1 MTIRKIEVAGIED
14 YCKLQYRA
22 YPSMRFGS
30 KADWDSFVERTLKS
44 LDSKEFTIFGGYEK
58 EILVGSMTLY
68 NFQINY
74 LGEWLPIEGIGSVAV
89 DLLHKREHV
98 CMNLMAWAEQNMFA
112 RKIPFAFLFPFRPD
126 FYVPMG
132 YGYGPM
138 LYQYSLDPSF
148 LPNCGD
154 KSKLSFLSK
163 EDIPLIRDFES
174 RMDSRSHGYIK
185 KQDRELS
192 NFFDRISFQKIGF
205 VRDNRLEGWMVFNT
219 QQPDP
224 KNFLRSHLYIYE
236 WWNETIEAR
245 FAFLSFLFSQKDQY
259 EQVVYNTVDP
269 SLMHVAK
276 DPRCDKQKM
285 VAPFISHPVGQAST
299 SIFYSVIDPGFIF
312 KKLVSYLGEKK
323 CVPFDWEIIKPFPKN
338 HTEKVSWPFKV
349 KATQEKPVIS
359 TSQSVA
365 SSILMGSLSL
375 EQAVRWGLVSV
386 TPKNN
391 TKELDKFLRLPL
403 PFGNPDC

>member
-1 MTIRKIEVAGIED
+1 MEIRKIKASEVED

-30 KADWDSFVERTLKS
+30 KADWDSFVDRTLKS
-44 LDSKEFTIFGGYEK
+44 LESKEFSIFGGFEK
-58 EILVGSMTLY
+58 GLLVGSMMLY
-68 NFQINY
+68 CYQINY
-74 LGEWLPIEGIGSVAV
+74 LGEWLAIDGIGSVAV

-98 CMNLMAWAEQNMFA
+98 CQNMIAWAEKHMIDH
-112 RKIPFAFLFPFRPD
+112 KTPLAFLFPFRPD

-138 LYQYSLDPSF
+138 LYQYSLDPAS
-148 LPNCGD
+148 LPNTGD
-154 KSKLSFLSK
+154 KSKLKFLTT

-174 RMDSRSHGYIK
+174 RMDSCSHGYTK

-192 NFFDRISFQKIGF
+192 DFFDRISYQKVGF
-205 VRDNRLEGWMVFNT
+205 IRDNHLEGWMIFNT

-245 FAFLSFLFSQKDQY
+245 LAFLSFLFSQKDQY
-259 EQVVYNTVDP
+259 EQIVYNTVDP

-323 CVPFDWEIIKPFPKN
+323 CVPFDWEISKPFPEK
-338 HTEKVSWPFKV
+338 HIEKVSWPFKIKSSCE
-349 KATQEKPVIS
+349 KAVIS
-359 TSQSVA
+359 TSQSVV

-375 EQAVRWGLVSV
+375 EQAVRWGMASV
-386 TPKNN
+386 TPENK
-391 TKELDKFLRLPL
+391 TKELDEFLRLPA
-403 PFGNPDC
+403 PYGTPNC